1 MGTRWRGLLAPIDK
15 PTGDGRRMAKG
26 AFRHRPLPLALKW
39 QRSDEPGH
47 DASVVIGTCD
57 VLTIDEAAGEVW
69 GEGELFDDQP
79 TLPRLSED
87 VAEAMLLTRSKV
99 IGPSVDAGAAS
110 VIFVRKGENDPLTDD
125 DWDEIMWEAM
135 DTGVDPEIEM
145 LFVDYEIAAA
155 TLVTVPAFVEARPF
169 ELIPAD
175 STAAAADVDV
185 DASVGRARV
194 LTAAAASAIIPA
206 DVFTAPDT
214 APDYQLLTVYPP
226 RAGET
231 FRRVAGFAAP
241 FDTCH
246 VGFKNV
252 CYTAPETT
260 TDYALYHRWPVNTDT
275 GVMAAGRI
283 TTGHGRIGSGCD
295 HVACRGNDD
304 HACRDMTLVEA
315 MAHYDRLRPIAHV
328 RAFEYAGVGIWVQG
342 VVAADADDRDLRVL
356 GKQRV
361 SGDWRDHG
369 GQLEMVELLALAREK
384 PGFPIPRVGLAN
396 GRQMSLTA
404 ASPPPRRILAGGGLP
419 RAGAIARIGEALADS
434 LIARGLITVAAP
446 APVPVE
452 LTAAAGDDPVVHTG
466 AMVALRMT
474 EGDAARLA
482 VDGGEP
488 ADELHLTLMYLGEAD
503 AIDMAT
509 REEIVDALTTLVG
522 EWQSTAAGVLHVA
535 GDAFA
540 ASVFNAGTAETETAL
555 VVGLDGEQL
564 SAIHDQVTVAV
575 GQVFAAVPIQ
585 HEPWVAHVTLT
596 YTDDLS
602 LLADLAA
609 RTGQE
614 IVFDRLRV
622 AFGGDVVDIPL
633 AAATDADA
641 ALVGEV
647 EAALGLVDEGDRARQ
662 AAALLDQIGDVS
674 HVRSV

>member
-57 VLTIDEAAGEVW
+57 VLTIDETAGEVW

-110 VIFVRKGENDPLTDD
+110 VVFVRAGEDEPLTDD

-135 DTGVDPEIEM
+135 ETGVDPAIEM

-175 STAAAADVDV
+175 STAAAAAVDVDV

-194 LTAAAASAIIPA
+194 LTAAAAPVIIPA
-206 DVFTAPDT
+206 DVFAAPDQ
-214 APDYQLLTVYPP
+214 APTYQLLTVHPP
-226 RAGET
+226 RPGEN
-231 FRRVAGFAAP
+231 FRRVDGFAAP

-260 TDYALYHRWPVNTDT
+260 TDYAIFHRHPVDTDT

-283 TTGHGRIGSGCD
+283 TTGHGRIGTGCA
-295 HVACRGNDD
+295 HAECRGNDD
-304 HACRDMTLVEA
+304 HACRDMNLVAA
-315 MAHYDRLRPIAHV
+315 MAHYDRCRTVAHV
-328 RAFEYAGVGIWVQG
+328 RATEYAGVGIWVQG
-342 VVAADADDRDLRVL
+342 IVAADADDRDLRVL
-356 GKQRV
+356 SKQRV

-369 GQLEMVELLALAREK
+369 GQLEMVDLLALAREK

-404 ASPPPRRILAGGGLP
+404 AAAPPRRSLLSGTGLP
-419 RAGAIARIGEALADS
+419 RGGAIARIGDALADS
-434 LIARGLITVAAP
+434 LIARGLITVAP
-446 APVPVE
+446 TPVVVE
-452 LTAAAGDDPVVHTG
+452 LTAAAGDTSVVHTG
-466 AMVALRMT
+466 AMIALRMT
-474 EGDAARLA
+474 DADAERLA
-482 VDGGEP
+482 VDGGEA
-488 ADELHLTLMYLGEAD
+488 ADELHLTLMYLGEGD
-503 AIDMAT
+503 AIDADT
-509 REEIVDALTTLVG
+509 RAAIVAALTTLVG
-522 EWQSTAAGVLHVA
+522 EWQATAAGALHVA

-540 ASVFNAGTAETETAL
+540 ASVFNAATAETETAL
-555 VVGLDGEQL
+555 VLGLGGEQL
-564 SAIHDQVTVAV
+564 SAIHDQVTTAV
-575 GQVFAAVPIQ
+575 GQVFAAAPIQ

-596 YTDDLS
+596 YSDDLS
-602 LLADLAA
+602 LMADLAA
-609 RTGQE
+609 RTGSE
-614 IVFDRLRV
+614 VVFDRLRV
-622 AFGGDVVDIPL
+622 AFAGDVVDIPL
-633 AAATDADA
+633 VADPDATLLAT
-641 ALVGEV
+641 V
-647 EAALGLVDEGDRARQ
+647 EAALGLVDEGDRART
-662 AAALLDQIGDVS
+662 AAALLDEIGVGADV
-674 HVRSV
+674 